1 MLPSLADR
9 IGGPDADIRAAMVI
23 AQMVG
28 FAILDRRIR
37 LRQLARGRREQLVAL
52 LSESLAVCIG

>member
-1 MLPSLADR
+1 
-9 IGGPDADIRAAMVI
+9 MVI

-37 LRQLARGRREQLVAL
+37 LRQLAGGRREQIVAL